1 MADAIDCGCDLG
13 NRYQVYPNTGLTGV
27 KKLSGYIVACQQ
39 ISQVNLPYP
48 QQRVLRWVKKKP
60 ANGCG
65 P

>member
-39 ISQVNLPYP
+39 ISQVNLPTTTSAE
-48 QQRVLRWVKKKP
+48 VGEKET
-60 ANGCG
+60 G
-65 P
+65 